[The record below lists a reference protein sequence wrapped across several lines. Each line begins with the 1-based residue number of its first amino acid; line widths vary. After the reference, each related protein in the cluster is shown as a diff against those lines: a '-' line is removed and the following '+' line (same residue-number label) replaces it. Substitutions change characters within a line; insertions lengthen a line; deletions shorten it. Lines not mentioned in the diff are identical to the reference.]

1 MIFKNV
7 TNALAERAEVV
18 KTNAQAHSPEILI
31 GVGIVG
37 MVTST
42 VLACRATL
50 KAKDVVEQR
59 KASLA
64 ELREV
69 KEAPE
74 NADGA
79 LYSDEDYKKETRA
92 INLQTGMKVVGLYL
106 PAVTVGVLGASCF
119 IKSNDIHRKHEASL
133 TAAYMSVDQLFKKY
147 RERVKEE
154 LGEDA
159 DDRFR
164 YGAKTIEVEKEVAD
178 ENGKVKKKKEKVDV
192 LEEFDSEHADFTI
205 LFDCKSINWDNDPHY
220 QQAIVKDAMANLN
233 IKLQRRAKINHGVG
247 YLRFTEV
254 YEELHIPRPTFIDK
268 NFANFGWVL
277 DYNDPELG
285 NTEIDLNP
293 KVVYLPPRNEEIN
306 KRRAILLRPNVQGDI
321 FELMR

>member
-7 TNALAERAEVV
+7 TNALAERADVM

-106 PAVTVGVLGASCF
+106 PAVTVGILGASCF

-164 YGAKTIEVEKEVAD
+164 YGTKTIEVEKDIVEKD
-178 ENGKVKKKKEKVDV
+178 GTITKKKDEMTILD
-192 LEEFDSEHADFTI
+192 DIDDPRDCSI
-205 LFDCKSINWDNDPHY
+205 LFDRKSKHWDNDPYY
-220 QQAIVKDAMANLN
+220 QQAVVKDAMANLN
-233 IKLQRRAKINHGVG
+233 IRIKRRADLNHGVG
-247 YLRFTEV
+247 YLRLTEV
-254 YEELHIPRPTFIDK
+254 YDELLIPRPQIVDK
-268 NFANFGWVL
+268 EFRDMGWVI
-277 DYNDPELG
+277 DYNDPHLSG
-285 NTEIDLNP
+285 TEIDLNP
-293 KVVYLPPRNEEIN
+293 KVVFLPPKNEEVCP
-306 KRRAILLRPNVQGDI
+306 RRAILLRPNVQGNI
-321 FELMR
+321 FDLMR

>member
-1 MIFKNV
+1 MIFQNL

-31 GVGIVG
+31 GVGIAG

-50 KAKDVVEQR
+50 KAKDVVEKR
-59 KASLA
+59 KSDLA

-79 LYSDEDYKKETRA
+79 LYSDDQYKKDTRLV
-92 INLQTGMKVVGLYL
+92 NFQTGMKVVGLYL
-106 PAVTVGVLGASCF
+106 PAVTVGILGASCF

-133 TAAYMSVDQLFKKY
+133 TAAYMSVDQMFKKY

-164 YGAKTIEVEKEVAD
+164 YGTRTIEVEKEVVD
-178 ENGKVKKKKEKVDV
+178 ENGKVKKKKEQVDV
-192 LEEFDSEHADFTI
+192 IDDFDTKDFSILWDRKSEH
-205 LFDCKSINWDNDPHY
+205 WDNDPHY
-220 QQAIVKDAMANLN
+220 QQSIVKDAMSNLN
-233 IKLQRRAKINHGVG
+233 IRLKHRAKLNHGVG
-247 YLRFTEV
+247 YLRITEV
-254 YEELHIPRPTFIDK
+254 YDELLIPRPKFIDEELRD
-268 NFANFGWVL
+268 FGWVL
-277 DYNDPELG
+277 DYNDPVLG
-285 NTEIDLNP
+285 GTEINLNP
-293 KVVYLPPRNEEIN
+293 KVVFLPPKNEEVCP
-306 KRRAILLRPNVQGDI
+306 RRAILLQPNVQGNI

>member
-1 MIFKNV
+1 MIFQNL
-7 TNALAERAEVV
+7 TNAFAERAEIV

-31 GVGIVG
+31 GVGIAG

-50 KAKDVVEQR
+50 KAKDVVEKR
-59 KASLA
+59 KSDLA

-79 LYSDEDYKKETRA
+79 LYSDDQYKKDTRLV
-92 INLQTGMKVVGLYL
+92 NFQTGMKVVGLYL
-106 PAVTVGVLGASCF
+106 PAVTVGILGASCF

-133 TAAYMSVDQLFKKY
+133 TAAYMSVDQMFKKY

-164 YGAKTIEVEKEVAD
+164 YGTKTIEVEKEVTD
-178 ENGKVKKKKEKVDV
+178 ENGKVKKKKEKVEVIDIG
-192 LEEFDSEHADFTI
+192 EDDDYSI
-205 LFDCKSINWDNDPHY
+205 LFDRKSPMWDNDVCY
-220 QQAIVKDAMANLN
+220 QMAIVKDAMANLN
-233 IKLQRRAKINHGVG
+233 IRIKKRAELNHNVG
-247 YLRFTEV
+247 YMRLTEV
-254 YEELHIPRPTFIDK
+254 YDELRIPRPTIIDK
-268 NFANFGWVL
+268 EYRDIGWVI
-277 DYNDPELG
+277 DYNDPVLG
-285 NTEIDLNP
+285 GTEISLNP
-293 KVVYLPPRNEEIN
+293 KVVFLPPKNEEVCP
-306 KRRAILLRPNVQGDI
+306 RRAILLRPNVQGNI